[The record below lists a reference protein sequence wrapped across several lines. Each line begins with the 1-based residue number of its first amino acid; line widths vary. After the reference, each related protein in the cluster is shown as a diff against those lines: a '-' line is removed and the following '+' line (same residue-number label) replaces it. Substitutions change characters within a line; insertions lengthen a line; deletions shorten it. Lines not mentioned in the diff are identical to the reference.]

1 MASRMNTEEHNL
13 IAKRLSSIRPSG
25 LRKLFDLEHEIA
37 KTSSSK
43 ILSFGLGNL
52 NIPTMSQII
61 NQLKEK
67 IDDPIAHR
75 YSSNAGLLELRES
88 LSTKYKKRYNLDY
101 DPAQIVITSGCLEAL
116 FDTFL
121 AFINPGDEVLIQD
134 PTFGYY
140 SNQIMLSGGMIKPIP
155 LENNFELTADDLNQA
170 VTKKTKAI
178 IINFPSN
185 PTGSVLTSKQIRDVV
200 ETAADNKIIV
210 ISDESYEDIVYEG
223 HVHTCAAEIDYE
235 NVIVL
240 SSFSKSY
247 AMTGFRVGY
256 ALGHSD
262 LIDPVSLVHQNN
274 TACATTLSQIAANIA
289 LQSPKTMQDPLINEL
304 THRRTETIKAFTS
317 INGVTLTNNP
327 LGTFYIYPNVKGTG
341 MDGNEFSEF
350 LLKNCHIVVVPGN
363 EFGNSTND
371 HIRVSYGFL
380 NQKEI
385 KEASSRMKE
394 YF

>member
-1 MASRMNTEEHNL
+1 MNTEESNR

-52 NIPTMSQII
+52 NIPTMPQITS
-61 NQLKEK
+61 QLKGK

-88 LSTKYKKRYNLDY
+88 LSTKYKTRYNLDY
-101 DPAQIVITSGCLEAL
+101 NPEQIIITSGCLEAL
-116 FDTFL
+116 FDSFL

-140 SNQIMLSGGMIKPIP
+140 SNQIILSGGTVKPIP
-155 LENNFELTADDLNQA
+155 LNPGFELTADNISEA
-170 VTKKTKAI
+170 ITHKTKALI
-178 IINFPSN
+178 LNFPSN
-185 PTGSVLTSKQIRDVV
+185 PTGSVLNRKQIRDVV
-200 ETAADNKIIV
+200 ETAADNNLIV
-210 ISDESYEDIVYEG
+210 ISDESYEDIVYED
-223 HVHTCAAEIDYE
+223 HIHTCAAEIDYE
-235 NVIVL
+235 NVLVL

-256 ALGHSD
+256 VLGHPD
-262 LIDPVSLVHQNN
+262 LISSVSLVHQNN
-274 TACATTLSQIAANIA
+274 TACATTLSQIAAYFA
-289 LQSPKTMQDPLINEL
+289 LQSPTSIQDPLIKEL
-304 THRRTETIKAFTS
+304 TERRSKTIKAFTT
-317 INGVTLTNNP
+317 INGINLTNNP
-327 LGTFYIYPNVKGTG
+327 LGTFYIYPNVKETG

-350 LLKNCHIVVVPGN
+350 LLKNCQIVVVPGN
-363 EFGNSTND
+363 EFGNTTND
-371 HIRVSYGFL
+371 YIRVSYGFL
-380 NQKEI
+380 SQKEI
-385 KEASSRMKE
+385 EEASSRMKA